1 MKPSIFGAVILIL
14 TGLTCSPTVAAQ
26 SRPEAA
32 QETGPYW
39 PAAKP
44 LPKTSNEPLGR
55 IWTVAGDEGSG
66 QAAKPAKPVAKP
78 KPLAQKAAQNAPRPA
93 LKKAFK
99 TPSKPA
105 PAKTAKPRRMSPV
118 PAKAAK
124 PAPAAP
130 SKPATAPPKTASKAS
145 MSAASTAD
153 AIILSDAQKG
163 CSAKDANAC
172 LILGRMYVTG
182 TVAARDEPAAVRTF
196 KQSCDLGNGAGCHAL
211 AMMYEKGAGTAAN
224 AGEAA
229 RYYKMACKLG
239 TAPARRLARS
249 KAPSSI
255 SVSCS
260 SPKSPPYPDRYL
272 CGIISQTVQSKS
284 LTN

>member
-14 TGLTCSPTVAAQ
+14 AGLTCPQTIAAQ

-32 QETGPYW
+32 QETEPYW

-55 IWTVAGDEGSG
+55 IWTVAGDEGGG
-66 QAAKPAKPVAKP
+66 QATKPAKPVAKS
-78 KPLAQKAAQNAPRPA
+78 KPPAEKAAKSASRPA

-105 PAKTAKPRRMSPV
+105 PAKTAKAKRMSQAA
-118 PAKAAK
+118 PAKTAK
-124 PAPAAP
+124 PAPTAP
-130 SKPATAPPKTASKAS
+130 SKPATVPPKTASKAS
-145 MSAASTAD
+145 TSAASTAD
-153 AIILSDAQKG
+153 AIILADAQKG
-163 CSAKDANAC
+163 CTAKDANAC

-211 AMMYEKGAGTAAN
+211 AMMYEKGTGTAAN

-229 RYYKMACKLG
+229 RYYKLACKLG
-239 TAPARRLARS
+239 TAPACKTTGKTPGKVQGAKFNLGELLFP
-249 KAPSSI
+249 KKPP
-255 SVSCS
+255 VS
-260 SPKSPPYPDRYL
+260 
-272 CGIISQTVQSKS
+272 
-284 LTN
+284 